1 MGPEESRALVQWAG
15 QSFPTAAWLNYDPI
29 RPHDAFGQVM
39 VENLKVNH
47 KLNKIC
53 ATSTGQHSPTARP
66 DYDGSSLPLSGAAAI
81 LLAFTAAPQWRR
93 RWRALQKAGGRR
105 RGAKILVKYT
115 PASQH
120 KTCAGLFASRAHL
133 SFLARP
139 CKLSSL
145 Y

>member
-1 MGPEESRALVQWAG
+1 MQWAG

-39 VENLKVNH
+39 VENLKVNRE
-47 KLNKIC
+47 LNKIC
-53 ATSTGQHSPTARP
+53 AMSTRQHSPTARL
-66 DYDGSSLPLSGAAAI
+66 DYNGSSLLSAAAAI
-81 LLAFTAAPQWRR
+81 LLAFTAAPQWRHK
-93 RWRALQKAGGRR
+93 WRALQKAGGRR
-105 RGAKILVKYT
+105 RGARILVKYT
-115 PASQH
+115 PASRH
-120 KTCAGLFASRAHL
+120 KTCAGLFASRTYL